1 METLHTPEEYANWV
15 TSEDYHESP
24 PEALKVFHARI
35 VRVIRQ
41 AAKVEINFNEVQAND

>member
-41 AAKVEINFNEVQAND
+41 AVRIGIN

>member
-15 TSEDYHESP
+15 ISEDYHESP

-35 VRVIRQ
+35 VKVIRQ
-41 AAKVEINFNEVQAND
+41 AAKVEINFNSEV